1 MRDDERGAVFCQLVE
16 CVLDLRFCQRVK
28 RAGRLVQNEDGRI
41 FEKDPRDGDAL
52 LLPAG
57 EQRAAFADVGVEAVG
72 HGHDVVV
79 DLGPLRRLDDLVHL
93 GVGLAVADVLKDGI
107 GEQEDLLL
115 HDADRAAQA
124 LLRHAAHVQP
134 VDGDAAG
141 RDVVKAWDELAERA
155 LAAAGRTDDGD
166 GLPGRDLQRHI
177 VQHGQIA
184 FVAEAHVVHADLAA
198 RTAEVDGV
206 RRVAKLRLRA
216 HDLQKALKARRAV
229 GVQLGEVGEL
239 ADGRD
244 EGGNIERER
253 QQVDGVHLPLHDEQT
268 AHRDDRDGQR
278 GRKELHRAHKNAHF
292 LVELLL
298 GGLVGVVRAGE
309 FLGLHRLVGEGL
321 GRADAGKRG
330 FDVGVDDRR
339 LFLDAAG
346 GRPHGLAAREAHKDE
361 HRDHHGHDQRQ
372 PPFDRRH
379 DGQRADDGHE
389 RDEQVLRPVVGK
401 LGDLKQIRRH
411 PAHEL
416 AGAVAVKKLEAQ
428 LLHMPE
434 ERRADIG
441 LHADAERMAPVGDD
455 KVEQRAQRV
464 RRHHDQHHR
473 EKRAVGVLRQQRPHR
488 VARDD
493 RVSQIDQ
500 RHDQRAGQVEKKQA
514 PVRPEKGEKDGK
526 SGPRPVLLCRHD
538 RCSVSA

>member
-1 MRDDERGAVFCQLVE
+1 M
-16 CVLDLRFCQRVK
+16 
-28 RAGRLVQNEDGRI
+28 
-41 FEKDPRDGDAL
+41 
-52 LLPAG
+52 
-57 EQRAAFADVGVEAVG
+57 
-72 HGHDVVV
+72 
-79 DLGPLRRLDDLVHL
+79 
-93 GVGLAVADVLKDGI
+93 
-107 GEQEDLLL
+107 
-115 HDADRAAQA
+115 
-124 LLRHAAHVQP
+124 
-134 VDGDAAG
+134 
-141 RDVVKAWDELAERA
+141 
-155 LAAAGRTDDGD
+155 
-166 GLPGRDLQRHI
+166 
-177 VQHGQIA
+177 
-184 FVAEAHVVHADLAA
+184 
-198 RTAEVDGV
+198 
-206 RRVAKLRLRA
+206 
-216 HDLQKALKARRAV
+216 
-229 GVQLGEVGEL
+229 
-239 ADGRD
+239 
-244 EGGNIERER
+244 
-253 QQVDGVHLPLHDEQT
+253 
-268 AHRDDRDGQR
+268 
-278 GRKELHRAHKNAHF
+278 
-292 LVELLL
+292 ELLL

-416 AGAVAVKKLEAQ
+416 AGPVAVKKLEAQ
-428 LLHMPE
+428 LLHMAE

-473 EKRAVGVLRQQRPHR
+473 EKRTVGVLRQQRPHR

-500 RHDQRAGQVEKKQA
+500 RLVLYRSARQNASCCAACIFLLEWQKSEGTRMIEILQETKTSVVCVKPVGIAAQGTDAQALPQLPQRRRA
-514 PVRPEKGEKDGK
+514 
-526 SGPRPVLLCRHD
+526 
-538 RCSVSA
+538 